1 MATRAIDLLHR
12 WTGGIIGVVLA
23 ILGLT
28 GAILV
33 HKDTWVMLP
42 HSGDALV
49 RDPGA
54 VTRATERMLAASG
67 DIDSIIYASDSFG
80 LNQLRLRHG
89 AGAYADQ
96 AGAIVTRWASQW
108 ARPELWLFD
117 LHHHLFAGDVGE
129 TVIGVAGLAALG
141 FVVTGLILWW
151 RTRRTFRLRLLPKRL
166 SRPAI
171 VMHHR
176 DLGVIVAPLLILSAL
191 TGAMMVFRPVA
202 AVVLA
207 PFGPP
212 AQLSKALAGPKLE
225 SGPLNPRLDWGAVI
239 AAAHRR
245 FPDATIRIL
254 TLPKKPGAPIAI
266 RMKRA
271 DEWLPNGRTTLWFD
285 AADGHLLAARD
296 ALAMPAN
303 VRLFNAA
310 YPLHAAKV
318 GGLAWRLVMTA
329 GGLALFLLGSLAVWS
344 FWFKRPRRKPP
355 AAGSSIGARRASAGF
370 PRGAEGPEKLVPVER
385 ALDQR

>member
-1 MATRAIDLLHR
+1 MPTRAIDLLHR

-42 HSGDALV
+42 HAGDALV

-54 VTRATERMLAASG
+54 VTRATERMFAASG

-96 AGAIVTRWASQW
+96 AGAIVTRWDSQW

-117 LHHHLFAGDVGE
+117 LHHHLFVGDVGE
-129 TVIGVAGLAALG
+129 MVIGVAGLAALG

-171 VMHHR
+171 VTHHR

-202 AVVLA
+202 GVVLA
-207 PFGPP
+207 PFGTP
-212 AQLSKALAGPKLE
+212 AQLSKTLAAPKLE

-296 ALAMPAN
+296 ALAMSAN

-318 GGLAWRLVMTA
+318 GGLMWRLVTTA

-344 FWFKRPRRKPP
+344 FWFKRPR
-355 AAGSSIGARRASAGF
+355 AR
-370 PRGAEGPEKLVPVER
+370 PM
-385 ALDQR
+385 